1 MNYRHQAMVQKSCLA
16 IAILGISTVL
26 SGLTS
31 AASAQSVT
39 THTSNMLYRGTVDLL
54 KSGQDKFQRQDY
66 RGAILDFNQAIFH
79 NPNDANIYFNRG
91 LVLHELGDELGAL
104 WDFDDTILR
113 NPRHARAYFHRA
125 GLRLSLGYRS
135 GAMQD
140 LQQAAKLFVRIQV
153 LGWGKRD
160 GRGFSPPIL
169 AIKASL
175 KNLMAERPCWRQVCT
190 TLSKSAV

>member
-1 MNYRHQAMVQKSCLA
+1 MSNQFPESPHNFLVGEEVK
-16 IAILGISTVL
+16 
-26 SGLTS
+26 
-31 AASAQSVT
+31 
-39 THTSNMLYRGTVDLL
+39 SNMLYRGTVDLL
-54 KSGQDKFQRQDY
+54 KSGQDKLQRQDY
-66 RGAILDFNQAIFH
+66 RGAILDFNQAILH

-140 LQQAAKLFVRIQV
+140 LQQAAKLFASQGDKIRYQ
-153 LGWGKRD
+153 
-160 GRGFSPPIL
+160 
-169 AIKASL
+169 KAQKLL
-175 KNLMAERPCWRQVCT
+175 KHFNYRNAL
-190 TLSKSAV
+190 